1 MINTDLIYSWL
12 TVLIVVAIIGAIAFI
27 IFSILLYPIKKRN
40 DLKKERDK
48 EKAEVQKIQAQKGYE
63 WESYQKLQNELDTLR
78 KSFFSL
84 KKTNEE
90 YSEKVAKLEID
101 KQNLKTAIEVAK
113 KDLTDIKKKDKD

>member
-1 MINTDLIYSWL
+1 MNLDLIYQWL
-12 TVLIVVAIIGAIAFI
+12 TVLIVVAIIAAIIFI

-78 KSFFSL
+78 KSYFNL
-84 KKTNEE
+84 KKLNEE
-90 YSEKVAKLEID
+90 FSEKVAKLQID
-101 KQNLKTAIEVAK
+101 KDNLKKSIEVSK
-113 KDLTDIKKKDKD
+113 KDLASNKKNSTD